1 MVTKFS
7 IRITE
12 HRVFQNL
19 IVAAILLNTTAL
31 ALETDQNLAA
41 QFKSLFVQANIF
53 FSVVFV
59 TEIILKMVAQRGN
72 FFRDGWNI
80 FDFIIVSFTVLPIA
94 GNLSAMRALRVIRL
108 LRLTSAFPSLR
119 RTVETIFRAIPG
131 VSSIL
136 IIFVLIYIVASIMG
150 TLMFQDILPEYFGNL
165 VKTAFSLFQIMT
177 LEAWASDI
185 VRPIIEQVPWSS
197 TFFVIFIIATNFI
210 LINFFVAVFIEAT
223 NSSDNDHSNDL
234 VRLEKKIDLL
244 AKDFTRL
251 QIEHTREKIVS
262 WLEKAR
268 RDLEVME
275 GTDDEGKTARSFLVD
290 EFEQQLDEY
299 DSHFGITSKYGI
311 VDVPDDTE
319 EFEEQLDRL
328 SDDPDNDKTEDTES

>member
-7 IRITE
+7 IWITE

-19 IVAAILLNTTAL
+19 IVTAILLNTTAL
-31 ALETDQNLAA
+31 ALETDQNLAT
-41 QFKSLFVQANIF
+41 QFNSLFAQANIF

-59 TEIILKMVAQRGN
+59 TEIILKMVAQRRN

-80 FDFIIVSFTVLPIA
+80 FDFIIVSCTVLPIA

-165 VKTAFSLFQIMT
+165 IKTAFSLFQIMT
-177 LEAWASDI
+177 LEARASDI
-185 VRPIIEQVPWSS
+185 VRPIIEQVPWAS

-223 NSSDNDHSNDL
+223 NSSNNDQADNL
-234 VRLEKKIDLL
+234 VRLEEKIDLL
-244 AKDFTRL
+244 AKDVTRL
-251 QIEHTREKIVS
+251 QVEHTREKIVS

-268 RDLEVME
+268 KDLEILE
-275 GTDDEGKTARSFLVD
+275 SSNGEEKIAQSFLVD
-290 EFEQQLDEY
+290 EYEQQLEEY
-299 DSHFGITSKYGI
+299 DLHFGITTKYGI
-311 VDVPDDTE
+311 VSLPKDIKSGNDD
-319 EFEEQLDRL
+319 EQD
-328 SDDPDNDKTEDTES
+328 